1 MLTSLDRFPRAIR
14 DAFRSLNRL
23 LLERVPRDPPPPR
36 RSKRTSDEQTEQE
49 EDGNDAATTAVSTST
64 VKPKKKRAKKSMS
77 SEAGGSGSKWRQI
90 AAQAAQPALQVAED
104 DEDDDDDENE
114 EEKDLDSKPPAARG
128 RSRSRSK
135 KPAAASSSKRSAS
148 SKGRS
153 KSKSKDKEDGVEEEQ
168 PKATPKQKKKKK
180 DVPRYVGG
188 WVSPRFAQELDRSWL
203 ERPNGAKSF
212 ELENYVPQIGDTV
225 LYYPAAHYEFLQA
238 HPDPIFA
245 KTKNILRT
253 PLWNRA
259 KREQKRLQKGKQE
272 ETTATS
278 NWWTADWIND
288 IDGDAGRY
296 PIVCRVDRTH
306 AEFPKDPYQKDK
318 VIETDPTTG
327 ETHVIWKDGT
337 AENAAAA
344 GNQKSKP
351 NRKYQPRMHLAVTL
365 RPLTPVVPPKF
376 KDGTLSEDATLQP
389 PPNLTVSMA
398 PYSNLQPFLIP
409 FSWGYALS
417 HSFGIGASVQFQ
429 TKEKNKGEIV
439 EFDMVGDGAYGSFR
453 LHDKSQLCK
462 SIIESLQQNTQSKSP
477 TEAIQALLQPE
488 FAATKKTP
496 LLPVSDA
503 CLVMDLLSEFVE
515 QDSSTSATSTSSSPP
530 NLLTLIRS
538 TLPILGS
545 LVVSDSYG
553 RKKHDL
559 SHWDIIHLNEGN
571 KKLRNGSAMV
581 VSASGGFQ
589 SKPKPPPKQ
598 YDNPFDALVPQARD
612 FLESIELTDPDDF
625 VNSVTSEIAE
635 LYGPWRAQQ
644 GLPVLKGSGNGATIS
659 AWKTTVRKATRGY
672 QDPVLQVKETP
683 QPKATTKKDDS
694 KRVDKLLHVPGLDKG
709 LFPSID
715 ESLRAKLELGL
726 KGFIKHNADAQVF
739 VPPIT
744 DDVAEGYS
752 CAVPI
757 PLCFEFIFKR
767 LKSTAQ
773 GSCYYRSI
781 DALLGDIQAVCVDNC
796 ILYNSPDS
804 DIVKTGLALVPLIK
818 KILADI
824 CSRHAKAVNSQSKV
838 DDERRQLALRV
849 ADSGAGDADLLEELT
864 TKSSLQK
871 AAPDA
876 NEFFAPF
883 AAPIFHDW
891 IQRTSPDETWG
902 GTNEKDDVIPS
913 GWTPQAGD
921 SVLYSRSLH
930 AEFVVGHLDA
940 LTQEQSFL
948 PPTLLSSSSNVDATE
963 SDSDWIQ
970 GTIERVRAAF
980 PRRPTE
986 GSDPSFPTASPILAI
1001 DILPKDAEESITV
1014 HWRPCL
1020 FPHDMGDDDDAM
1032 TEAGQCARCSI
1043 PLHSSFLKPAYIS
1056 SDEPPRGIS
1065 EESCSDLC
1073 KCFAMLKRRAL
1084 DNIPSDF
1091 VDPKVEAIKKGEPAP
1106 KVPMDIKSLPSY
1118 GSDLEVKNPNG
1129 DKRRAST
1136 STRGT
1141 KRRQPPRDAS
1151 IDALA
1156 EIHLLPP
1163 WLPEAKQAS
1172 KTQKSTNYPGE
1183 HEQHTP
1189 FPNLSLEFIE
1199 LRLRNGY
1206 YRQLAALLDDI
1217 SEAYVSTVLYSLS
1230 ALATRKTNPVSA
1242 RKIAK
1247 YLASTRGNNGKVSY
1261 LRNQKKKS
1269 LAELTTAAED
1279 GDPQQAGGSVFSLSE
1294 EELQCVTK
1302 IDKIRRL
1309 YATVRFLPTA

>member
-1 MLTSLDRFPRAIR
+1 M
-14 DAFRSLNRL
+14 
-23 LLERVPRDPPPPR
+23 PRDPPPPR
-36 RSKRTSDEQTEQE
+36 RSKRTSEEADEQPK
-49 EDGNDAATTAVSTST
+49 DGNDASTTIVATST

-77 SEAGGSGSKWRQI
+77 DTVPGGGSKWRQI
-90 AAQAAQPALQVAED
+90 AAQATQPALQVAE
-104 DEDDDDDENE
+104 EYDDDDENDE
-114 EEKDLDSKPPAARG
+114 VDLDTKPPAARG

-135 KPAAASSSKRSAS
+135 KPPPTSTAASKRSAS
-148 SKGRS
+148 SKGRGRGTS
-153 KSKSKDKEDGVEEEQ
+153 KFKSKDKEQVEVQEE
-168 PKATPKQKKKKK
+168 PKQKKKKK

-188 WVSPRFAQELDRSWL
+188 WVSPRLALELDRSWL
-203 ERPNGAKSF
+203 ERQNGPKSSF
-212 ELENYVPQIGDTV
+212 QLDNYVPQIGDTV

-259 KREQKRLQKGKQE
+259 KREQKRLHKGKE
-272 ETTATS
+272 ETATS

-296 PIVCRVDRTH
+296 PILCRVDRTH
-306 AEFPKDPYQKDK
+306 AEFPKDPYKKDK

-327 ETHVIWKDGT
+327 ETHVIWKDNPSSG
-337 AENAAAA
+337 NAAA
-344 GNQKSKP
+344 GNQNLKP
-351 NRKYQPRMHLAVTL
+351 NRKNSPMMHLAVTL
-365 RPLTPVVPPKF
+365 RPLTPVVPPKVGN
-376 KDGTLSEDATLQP
+376 DGALIEDETLQP

-398 PYSNLQPFLIP
+398 PYSDSNLQPFLIP
-409 FSWGYALS
+409 FAWGYALS
-417 HSFGIGASVQFQ
+417 HSFGIGASVQLP

-439 EFDMVGDGAYGSFR
+439 EFDMVGEGDYGSFR
-453 LHDKSQLCK
+453 LHDKSQLCRQ
-462 SIIESLQQNTQSKSP
+462 IIETLQQNHHDKSP

-496 LLPVSDA
+496 LLSVSDA
-503 CLVMDLLSEFVE
+503 CLVIDLLSEFVVEE
-515 QDSSTSATSTSSSPP
+515 QESPSENGAAAEIPTTSSTPP

-545 LVVSDSYG
+545 LVISDSYG

-559 SHWDIIHLNEGN
+559 SHWDIINLNEGH
-571 KKLRNGSAMV
+571 KKLRNGSSTV
-581 VSASGGFQ
+581 FSASGGFK

-612 FLESIELTDPDDF
+612 FLESIEMTNPEDF

-672 QDPVLQVKETP
+672 QDPVLEAKEVP
-683 QPKATTKKDDS
+683 QPKATSKNDKDS
-694 KRVDKLLHVPGLDKG
+694 KTQVDKLLHVPGLDQG
-709 LFPSID
+709 LFPSMD

-739 VPPIT
+739 LPPIT

-757 PLCFEFIFKR
+757 PMCFDFVFKR
-767 LKSTAQ
+767 LKSTSQ

-824 CSRHAKAVNSQSKV
+824 CSRHARALSSQSKV

-849 ADSGAGDADLLEELT
+849 ADSGAGDVDLLEELT

-871 AAPDA
+871 APDA
-876 NEFFAPF
+876 TEFFAPF
-883 AAPIFHDW
+883 AAPIFNGW

-921 SVLYSRSLH
+921 FVSYSRALH

-948 PPTLLSSSSNVDATE
+948 PPTLLSSSSDATE
-963 SDSDWIQ
+963 SDDSDWIQ

-986 GSDPSFPTASPILAI
+986 GSSDPSFPTASPILAI
-1001 DILPKDAEESITV
+1001 DILPNDAEDSITV

-1020 FPHDMGDDDDAM
+1020 FQHDNLDDDNAM
-1032 TEAGQCARCSI
+1032 NEAGQCAQCSI
-1043 PLHSSFLKPAYIS
+1043 PLHSSFLKPAYVDS
-1056 SDEPPRGIS
+1056 KEPPRGIS
-1065 EESCSDLC
+1065 QDNCSDLC

-1106 KVPMDIKSLPSY
+1106 KVPMDLKSLPSY
-1118 GSDLEVKNPNG
+1118 RSDLEVKHPNNG
-1129 DKRRAST
+1129 KRRAST
-1136 STRGT
+1136 TSTRG
-1141 KRRQPPRDAS
+1141 KKRQPPRDAS

-1172 KTQKSTNYPGE
+1172 KTQKSKTNYPGD
-1183 HEQHTP
+1183 QDQRTP

-1230 ALATRKTNPVSA
+1230 GLATRKTNPVSA

-1309 YATVRFLPTA
+1309 YATVRSIPKAEHD